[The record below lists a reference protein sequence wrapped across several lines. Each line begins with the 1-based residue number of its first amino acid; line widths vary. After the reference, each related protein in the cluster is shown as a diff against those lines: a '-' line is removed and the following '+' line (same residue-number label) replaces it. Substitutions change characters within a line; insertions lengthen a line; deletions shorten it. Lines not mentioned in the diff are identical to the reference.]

1 MEENKNVTENNVTET
16 NAAPTTEGA
25 QETKKEKV
33 PFKAKHPKVF
43 KVLMSALKG
52 FLVILGGIA
61 AGIATLLTVGKPK
74 SYTSMPITPER
85 APEPEPA
92 ATENRADM
100 REVIVDV
107 PFTETNTNETVG

>member
-43 KVLMSALKG
+43 KVMMTAFKG

-61 AGIATLLTVGKPK
+61 AGVVTLLTVGKQKK
-74 SYTSMPITPER
+74 SYASMPITP
-85 APEPEPA
+85 ADPEPA
-92 ATENRADM
+92 ATENSADA

-107 PFTETNTNETVG
+107 PFEDKETVG

>member
-1 MEENKNVTENNVTET
+1 MEENKNVTENANVTEN
-16 NAAPTTEGA
+16 NAAPETTVA

-33 PFKAKHPKVF
+33 PFKFKHPKVF
-43 KVLMSALKG
+43 KVLMAAFKG

-61 AGIATLLTVGKPK
+61 AGVATLLTVGKPK

-92 ATENRADM
+92 ATNSADM